1 MWIVFS
7 ASEGD
12 QRQTAEFVGSM
23 VLGSVA
29 SLVFILVCW
38 FGLRQPWGLL
48 VTLGV
53 ASAIW
58 LAVVLLPRWMGGW
71 LR

>member
-1 MWIVFS
+1 VLH
-7 ASEGD
+7 ASMTG
-12 QRQTAEFVGSM
+12 G
-23 VLGSVA
+23 
-29 SLVFILVCW
+29 LVFILVCW

-48 VTLGV
+48 VTLVV

-58 LAVVLLPRWMGGW
+58 LAVVLLPGWVGGW

>member
-1 MWIVFS
+1 MPL
-7 ASEGD
+7 
-12 QRQTAEFVGSM
+12 TT
-23 VLGSVA
+23 
-29 SLVFILVCW
+29 ILMCW

-48 VTLGV
+48 VTLVV